1 MTNVPNLIIHDG
13 LVAPGVLR
21 VSTEALNY
29 AREFVEAVTVMAMDR
44 VFCLV
49 DERLSF
55 EQIRRCQCRG
65 LCISW
70 AGCRSVL

>member
-29 AREFVEAVTVMAMDR
+29 AREFVEAVTAAHGDGNMAMF
-44 VFCLV
+44 VWV
-49 DERLSF
+49 DLRNDFLS
-55 EQIRRCQCRG
+55 QIRAGQRRWSR
-65 LCISW
+65 ISW
-70 AGCRSVL
+70 M